1 MPDDSKSASYD
12 FIAFDRHDTIAILR
26 LNRPD
31 NLNAWNLAMR
41 QELRDA
47 VRACV
52 EDDDLRVL
60 IITGTGRAFSA
71 GEDVRGMGDLSAV
84 GPKGF
89 RRRVRM
95 IHNVFDEIEQ
105 MEIPVI
111 AAINGVA
118 AGGGLELALS
128 CDFRFAADSA
138 KMGLPEN
145 NVGLIPGS
153 GGISRLVKLVGP
165 SKAKRLVMTGEIVPA
180 DKALAYG
187 LVDEVVPA
195 SDLIDHAVAFAE
207 QLAAK
212 APLALGTAK
221 LVINQ
226 CANVDTETGRNFE
239 RIGQSVLK
247 LTEDHVEGAKAFV
260 EKRKP
265 DFKGR

>member
-1 MPDDSKSASYD
+1 MTDNTYE
-12 FIAFDRHDTIAILR
+12 FIKIDKTGPVTVMT

-31 NLNAWNLAMR
+31 RLNAWNLKMR
-41 QELRDA
+41 EEMRDA
-47 VRACV
+47 VASMV
-52 EDDDLRVL
+52 EDDALRVA
-60 IITGTGRAFSA
+60 IVTGAGRAFGA
-71 GEDVRGMGDLSAV
+71 GEDVRGMEDLSAV

-105 MEIPVI
+105 IEVPVI

-128 CDFRFAADSA
+128 CDFRFAADTA

-165 SKAKRLVMTGEIVPA
+165 SKAKRLVMTGEIIPA
-180 DKALAYG
+180 SKALDYG

-195 SDLIDHAVAFAE
+195 DKLMDRARDFAE
-207 QLAAK
+207 TLAAK

-226 CANVDTETGRNFE
+226 CANVDLETGRNFE

-247 LTEDHVEGAKAFV
+247 LSEDHKEGTQAFV

-265 DFKGR
+265 QFKGR

>member
-1 MPDDSKSASYD
+1 MSYTYLK
-12 FIAFDRHDTIAILR
+12 FDREGPVTILR
-26 LNRPD
+26 LDRPD
-31 NLNAWNLAMR
+31 NLNSWNLEMR
-41 QELRDA
+41 EELRDA
-47 VRACV
+47 VRALV
-52 EDDDLRVL
+52 ENDALRVL

-71 GEDVRGMGDLSAV
+71 GEDVRGMGDLSSV

-105 MEIPVI
+105 MEVPVI

-128 CDFRFAADSA
+128 CDFRFAASTA
-138 KMGLPEN
+138 KLGLPEG

-165 SKAKRLVMTGEIVPA
+165 SKSKRLVMTGEIIPA
-180 DKALAYG
+180 DKALEIG
-187 LVDEVVPA
+187 LVDEIFEPDA
-195 SDLIDHAVAFAE
+195 LLEEATAFAE
-207 QLAAK
+207 TLAK
-212 APLALGTAK
+212 RAPLALGTAK

-226 CANVDTETGRNFE
+226 CVNVDLETGRNFE

-247 LTEDHVEGAKAFV
+247 LSEDHVEGVQAFL
-260 EKRKP
+260 EKRDA

>member
-1 MPDDSKSASYD
+1 MTEQPYE
-12 FIAFDRHDTIAILR
+12 FVAFDRRGPITILR

-31 NLNAWNLAMR
+31 SLNAWNVQMR
-41 QELRDA
+41 GEMRDA
-47 VRACV
+47 VRDCV
-52 EDDDLRVL
+52 EDDTLRVL
-60 IITGTGRAFSA
+60 IVTGTGRAFAA
-71 GEDVRGMGDLSAV
+71 GEDVRGMGDLTAL
-84 GPKGF
+84 GPRGF
-89 RRRVRM
+89 RRHVRLFQN
-95 IHNVFDEIEQ
+95 IFDDLEQIEV
-105 MEIPVI
+105 PVI

-128 CDFRFAADSA
+128 CDFRFAADTA
-138 KMGLPEN
+138 RMGLPEN

-165 SKAKRLVMTGEIVPA
+165 SRAKRLVMTGEIILA
-180 DKALAYG
+180 AQALDFG
-187 LVDEVVPA
+187 LVDEVLPA
-195 SDLIDHAVAFAE
+195 DDLMPRAIAFAE

-226 CANVDTETGRNFE
+226 CMNVDTETGRNFE

-247 LTEDHVEGAKAFV
+247 LTADHREGQQAFV

-265 DFKGR
+265 DFTGR

>member
-1 MPDDSKSASYD
+1 MEFE
-12 FIAFDRHDTIAILR
+12 FIAIERPEAGIAVLR
-26 LNRPD
+26 LDRPD
-31 NLNAWNLAMR
+31 NLNAWNLQMR
-41 QELRDA
+41 EELRDA
-47 VRACV
+47 VREMV
-52 EDDDLRVL
+52 EDDALRVL
-60 IITGTGRAFSA
+60 IFTGAGRAFSA
-71 GEDVRGMGDLSAV
+71 GEDVRGMGDLSDV

-105 MEIPVI
+105 MEVPVI

-128 CDFRFAADSA
+128 CDFRFAADTA

-180 DKALAYG
+180 DKALAFG
-187 LVDEVVPA
+187 LVDEIVPA
-195 SDLIDHAVAFAE
+195 DALMDHALEFART
-207 QLAAK
+207 LAAK

-221 LVINQ
+221 LIINQ
-226 CANVDTETGRNFE
+226 CTNVDLETGRNFE

-247 LTEDHVEGAKAFV
+247 LTEDHAEGARAFV

-265 DFKGR
+265 DFKGK

>member
-1 MPDDSKSASYD
+1 MSYE
-12 FIAFDRHDTIAILR
+12 FLKFDREGPITILR
-26 LNRPD
+26 LNRPE
-31 NLNAWNLAMR
+31 NFNSWNLKMR
-41 QELRDA
+41 EELRAA
-47 VRACV
+47 VGQLV
-52 EDDDLRVL
+52 ENDDLRVL

-71 GEDVRGMGDLSAV
+71 GEDVRGMGDLSSV

-105 MEIPVI
+105 MEVPVI

-128 CDFRFAADSA
+128 CDFRFAADTA
-138 KMGLPEN
+138 RMGLPEG

-165 SKAKRLVMTGEIVPA
+165 SKAKFLVMTGEIIPA
-180 DKALAYG
+180 EKALAMG
-187 LVDEVVPA
+187 LVDEVIEADALVA
-195 SDLIDHAVAFAE
+195 HAVAFAE
-207 QLAAK
+207 KLAER

-226 CANVDTETGRNFE
+226 CVNVDLETGRNFE

-247 LTEDHVEGAKAFV
+247 LSEDHVEGVKAFL
-260 EKRKP
+260 EKRKAK
-265 DFKGR
+265 FKGR